1 MKGFVEEIKER
12 RTHAGKPFEV
22 YKIGSTVLYQWDRN
36 YFGRVKEGDL
46 LEYETKEYND
56 FKNIIVKKIYKVVEE
71 DEYAKMQELV
81 SEKESHIRMSAL
93 KSSLNLISP
102 LKVNPYE
109 KGKLALDISGQF
121 EKYIRGE

>member
-1 MKGFVEEIKER
+1 
-12 RTHAGKPFEV
+12 
-22 YKIGSTVLYQWDRN
+22 VLYQWDRN

-46 LEYETKEYND
+46 LEYEMKEYND

-71 DEYAKMQELV
+71 EEYAKMQELA

-121 EKYIRGE
+121 EKYIRGEKIDEGFFKPREFKSRLSL